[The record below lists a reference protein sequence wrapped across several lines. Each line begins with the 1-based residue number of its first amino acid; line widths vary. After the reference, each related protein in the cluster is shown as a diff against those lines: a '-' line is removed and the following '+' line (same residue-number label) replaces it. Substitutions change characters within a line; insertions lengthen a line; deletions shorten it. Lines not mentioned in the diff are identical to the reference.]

1 MMLLADS
8 QKYYTLKYKK
18 GLISDGLMKYTRNPN
33 YLGEIMLYAAFVVL
47 VNDMVSYACVM
58 QVWLITFT
66 LKIYEKELS
75 LRKKEGWKEYS
86 QRSWVLLPKINGRM
100 IDSIIVYGLTLA
112 LGVLMYQ
119 QGGIKAS
126 F

>member
-33 YLGEIMLYAAFVVL
+33 YLGEIMLYAAFVVF
-47 VNDMVSYACVM
+47 VNDIVSYACVM

-100 IDSIIVYGLTLA
+100 IDSIIVYGLGLT

>member
-1 MMLLADS
+1 MLLADS

-33 YLGEIMLYAAFVVL
+33 YLGEMMLYGAFVVL
-47 VNDMVSYACVM
+47 VNDTISYVCVM
-58 QVWLITFT
+58 QVWLVVFS
-66 LKIYEKELS
+66 LRIYQKELS
-75 LRKKEGWKEYS
+75 LRKKEGWQEYS
-86 QRSWVLLPKINGRM
+86 QRSWVLIPKINGRM
-100 IDSIIVYGLTLA
+100 IDSIIVYGLSFA
-112 LGVLMYQ
+112 LGVWMYQ

>member
-1 MMLLADS
+1 MLLADS

-33 YLGEIMLYAAFVVL
+33 YLGEMMLYGAFVVL
-47 VNDMVSYACVM
+47 VNDTISYVCVM
-58 QVWLITFT
+58 QVWLVVFS
-66 LKIYEKELS
+66 LRIYQKELS
-75 LRKKEGWKEYS
+75 LRKKEGWQEYS
-86 QRSWVLLPKINGRM
+86 QRSWVLIPKINGSM
-100 IDSIIVYGLTLA
+100 IDSIIVYGLSFA
-112 LGVLMYQ
+112 LGAWMYQ

>member
-100 IDSIIVYGLTLA
+100 IDSIIVYGLGIT

>member
-100 IDSIIVYGLTLA
+100 IDSIIVYGLGLT